1 MATKRKQDEKHL
13 KMLRDMAALPH
24 NRQCFDCHQR
34 GPTYLDMT
42 IGSFVCT
49 ACSGILRGINPP
61 HRVKSISMA
70 SFTPEEID
78 FIKCHGNEFCRKVW
92 LGLYDSKK
100 DQAEPDSRDEQKIK
114 DFMAQKY
121 ERKRWY
127 QAPTESMKEEAR
139 QVNEAATNR
148 QPPTR
153 QLKTLLGEKTPQLV
167 IQNQSPQT
175 TPKNQAAQQ
184 PPPVSQPPTTQSF
197 SSPGQHS
204 QSSQSSGSTTM
215 DLLGDLGGD
224 PFASSAPPAQS
235 LPTGGGGGGGGEGGF
250 ADFSQFG
257 SQFTAQPASQP
268 FPAFQSSSSS
278 LFPMSSAPVSAA
290 PAVNGGFASFA
301 PTQTAVPPANTD
313 PSTAGGDKYSAL
325 GDLFST
331 PVTTESNTSA
341 LSWGGSSSSSAPINW
356 GGGGGTS
363 SSAGG
368 VDWNSSGTGGTGLN
382 WSSGGAS
389 STSHWNSSSSSNNSM
404 APSNSAFCIPPS
416 AYSYTQMGRSGN
428 PFFSD
433 SGGANPFGG
442 TSTSTPSSNPFGGN
456 VGGAGGQPSLF
467 GSQPNA
473 GFGQQPAGF
482 GSQPTSV
489 AGGFGVQT
497 SLGGGFGAPTSAVGG
512 FPHQTSLSGGFGAKT
527 SMAGGFGQPASNAGS
542 FTMGGFGQPSQAGGF
557 GQSSQ
562 AGSFGQPVGGFGG
575 AGMTNQFNNQNGAFS
590 SVGPT
595 STSAGFGAFSQ
606 AQSMSNQFGHS
617 MPGQFDNKIGGSQ
630 GFQTGWGGQP
640 AVPSS
645 QPINPFMSTAAQ
657 SMAPKSGS
665 TNPFL

>member
-1 MATKRKQDEKHL
+1 
-13 KMLRDMAALPH
+13 MLRDMAALPH

-34 GPTYLDMT
+34 GPTYLNMT
-42 IGSFVCT
+42 TGSFVCT

-127 QAPTESMKEEAR
+127 QAPTDSMKEEAR
-139 QVNEAATNR
+139 QINESATNR

-167 IQNQSPQT
+167 VKNQSPQT
-175 TPKNQAAQQ
+175 TPKNHAAQQ
-184 PPPVSQPPTTQSF
+184 PPPVAQPPATQSF

-224 PFASSAPPAQS
+224 PFASSAPPAQTQ
-235 LPTGGGGGGGGEGGF
+235 PIGGGGGEGGF

-278 LFPMSSAPVSAA
+278 LFPMSNTPASAA
-290 PAVNGGFASFA
+290 PAVNGGFASFTPA
-301 PTQTAVPPANTD
+301 QSAAPPASTA
-313 PSTAGGDKYSAL
+313 PSEAGGDKYSSL

-331 PVTTESNTSA
+331 PVTTESNTTA
-341 LSWGGSSSSSAPINW
+341 LSWGGSSSNSAVNW
-356 GGGGGTS
+356 NGGGGTS
-363 SSAGG
+363 TSAGG
-368 VDWNSSGTGGTGLN
+368 IEWNSTGSSGSGMNWASGGTSNTMGM
-382 WSSGGAS
+382 
-389 STSHWNSSSSSNNSM
+389 TSNWNSSSSANNSM
-404 APSNSAFCIPPS
+404 APSNS
-416 AYSYTQMGRSGN
+416 
-428 PFFSD
+428 
-433 SGGANPFGG
+433 GANPFGG
-442 TSTSTPSSNPFGGN
+442 TSASTQPSNPF
-456 VGGAGGQPSLF
+456 GGAGGQPSLF
-467 GSQPNA
+467 GNQPNA
-473 GFGQQPAGF
+473 GFGQQPGGF
-482 GSQPTSV
+482 GNQPTS
-489 AGGFGVQT
+489 AAGFGVQT
-497 SLGGGFGAPTSAVGG
+497 SMVGGFGTPTPAVGGFGGTQTSMAGGFGAP
-512 FPHQTSLSGGFGAKT
+512 T
-527 SMAGGFGQPASNAGS
+527 SMAGGFGQPASNVGS
-542 FTMGGFGQPSQAGGF
+542 FNMGGFGQTSQAGG
-557 GQSSQ
+557 
-562 AGSFGQPVGGFGG
+562 FGQPVGGFGG
-575 AGMTNQFNNQNGAFS
+575 AGMTNQLNNQNGAFS
-590 SVGPT
+590 SIGPT
-595 STSAGFGAFSQ
+595 NTSAGFGAFSQ
-606 AQSMSNQFGHS
+606 AQTVPNQFGHS
-617 MPGQFDNKIGGSQ
+617 MPGQFDNKMGGSQ
-630 GFQTGWGGQP
+630 GFPSGWGGQP
-640 AVPSS
+640 VATNSHTV
-645 QPINPFMSTAAQ
+645 NPFMSTAAQ